1 MTPALRRPAT
11 TRRLGRRAAPLLAA
25 ALLGGCGLGA
35 GDPPRDVTLRIS
47 EDAGTRPLR
56 DVPRPAVA
64 GEDTVARLLQ
74 RNAQVETSFSGRF
87 VSAIDGRRGG
97 EDADG
102 RRRDWLYFVD
112 GLLADR
118 GAADVRVQDGD
129 DLWWDRS
136 DTGLAG
142 VTAVV
147 GAFPAPLAGDGAP
160 VLGCAAP
167 AGVACTRA
175 AARLRAAGAAA
186 RPVALG
192 ATAPSGDRGARRV
205 IVGPWSALRRD
216 PVAGLLA
223 QDPRRSGVYAVVTDD
238 GLVPLD
244 ARGRTAPTARRW
256 GLVAALRPRGG
267 GVTWVVTGATAADA
281 ARAAGALRERALAGR
296 FAVALLGSGRP
307 VGLPR
312 PAGAR

>member
-1 MTPALRRPAT
+1 VTA
-11 TRRLGRRAAPLLAA
+11 LLAA

-35 GDPPRDVTLRIS
+35 GDPPSDVALRIT

-56 DVPRPAVA
+56 EIPRPEVA

-74 RNAQVETSFSGRF
+74 RNAKVETSFSGRF
-87 VSAIDGRRGG
+87 VSAIDGRPGG

-112 GLLADR
+112 GVLADR

-129 DLWWDRS
+129 DVWWDRS

-147 GAFPAPLAGDGAP
+147 GAFPAPLAGSAAP
-160 VLGCAAP
+160 VLGCADPATAP
-167 AGVACTRA
+167 CA
-175 AARLRAAGAAA
+175 AAAVRLREAGAAA
-186 RPVALG
+186 RPVALD
-192 ATAPSGDRGARRV
+192 AARPSRDRAARRV
-205 IVGPWSALRRD
+205 LVGPWSALRRD

-223 QDPRRSGVYAVVTDD
+223 GDPRRSGVYAIVTDD

-244 ARGRTAPTARRW
+244 VRGRTAPVARRW
-256 GLVAALRPRGG
+256 ALVAALRPRGG
-267 GVTWVVTGATAADA
+267 GVTWVVTGATQADA
-281 ARAAGALRERALAGR
+281 TRAAKALREPALSGR
-296 FAVALLGSGRP
+296 FAVALLGAGRP

-312 PAGAR
+312 PADAR